1 MIKTRINNVKSIENE
16 EIIIAIAITKTIITV
31 GMKIITIIIK
41 TKIIKIVNR
50 LKI

>member
-16 EIIIAIAITKTIITV
+16 EIIIAIAITKTITV
-31 GMKIITIIIK
+31 VMKIITIIIK
-41 TKIIKIVNR
+41 TKRIKIVNR

>member
-31 GMKIITIIIK
+31 VMKIITIIIK

>member
-16 EIIIAIAITKTIITV
+16 EIIAIAITKTIITV
-31 GMKIITIIIK
+31 VMKIITIIIK

>member
-1 MIKTRINNVKSIENE
+1 MIKTRINNVKSSENE

-31 GMKIITIIIK
+31 VMKIITIIIK

>member
-16 EIIIAIAITKTIITV
+16 EIIIAIAITKTTV
-31 GMKIITIIIK
+31 VMKIITIIIK
-41 TKIIKIVNR
+41 TKRIKIVNR